1 MESGTSFTRLDF
13 DAGER
18 FVRLRRELGV
28 TTFGMNLIL
37 LEPGQ
42 RGRIHRHAHQ
52 EEVYLVLDGTLTL
65 TIEGEERTLE
75 RWDLARVGPDV
86 RRQLL
91 NKGPGRLALLGL
103 GSANAHEGRDG
114 RAYRSWDESG
124 EGSSPQD
131 VPLPG
136 DLPV

>member
-1 MESGTSFTRLDF
+1 MEPGTSFTRLDF

-42 RGRIHRHAHQ
+42 RSRIHRHEHQ
-52 EEVYLVLDGTLTL
+52 EEVYLVLEGTLTL
-65 TIEGEERTLE
+65 FIEGEERTLE
-75 RWDLARVGPDV
+75 RWDLGRVGPDV

-91 NKGPGRLALLGL
+91 NKGPGRLALLAL
-103 GSANAHEGRDG
+103 GSANAHDGRDG
-114 RAYRSWDESG
+114 RAYLSWDETG
-124 EGSSPQD
+124 KGQSPQD
-131 VPLPG
+131 VPLPE